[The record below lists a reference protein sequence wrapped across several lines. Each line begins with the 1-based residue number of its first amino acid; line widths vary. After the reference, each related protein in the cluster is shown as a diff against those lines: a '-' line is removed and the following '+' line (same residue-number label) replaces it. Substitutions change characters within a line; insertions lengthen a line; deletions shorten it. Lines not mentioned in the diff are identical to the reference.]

1 MNLDKERE
9 KSKSINDFK
18 RDLEGLI
25 ILIETFM
32 EKLEQEKMGIEE
44 PLEIFKYL
52 LSILNRKKEK
62 WEKEVSEIDV
72 SKKQIEDKELI
83 NDTIAKYGVAHIINE
98 KTKKTIAIINRSKKE
113 IKITK
118 KSKEDFLKELD
129 DPHLINTYEKII
141 NQSKERLHKF
151 IDDPNSSTCEKAIQN
166 LSLFPFLEGKYSDY
180 YEIHEDRLSEVRD
193 KVNVLAELFMEFYT
207 AFVYRGLEADKRVR
221 EFVEGGDSE

>member
-1 MNLDKERE
+1 MMERINRKGMSELDKERE
-9 KSKSINDFK
+9 KSKNINDFK
-18 RDLEGLI
+18 RDLEGLT
-25 ILIETFM
+25 ILIETFL

-83 NDTIAKYGVAHIINE
+83 NDTIG
-98 KTKKTIAIINRSKKE
+98 SKKE